1 MIKIKLKR
9 DRVEN
14 WLLQQKDI
22 LTVFQFEKK
31 LGFTRGTLSKYYA
44 GNRNLANEEIKIID
58 KYIQDSLDNYFD
70 T

>member
-44 GNRNLANEEIKIID
+44 RNRSLANEEIKIID

>member
-44 GNRNLANEEIKIID
+44 GNRSLANEEIKIID